1 VDAGVIVTASFIS
14 PFRVERDMVRQLVEN
29 GEFFEVHV
37 DTPLAVAEQRDVK
50 GLYKKARAGQIRNF
64 TGIDSPYEAPINPE
78 LRLDTANATAGAL
91 ADQVIDHL
99 RQAGIIGS
107 AGEPLNDFSI

>member
-1 VDAGVIVTASFIS
+1 
-14 PFRVERDMVRQLVEN
+14 MVRQLVEN
-29 GEFFEVHV
+29 GEFFEVFV
-37 DTPLAVAEQRDVK
+37 DTSLAVAEQRDVK

-78 LRLDTANATAGAL
+78 LRLDTAAATADAL

-99 RQAGIIGS
+99 RQSGIIGS
-107 AGEPLNDFSI
+107 AGEPLSDFSI